1 MMRDGYLCISSAI
14 ISVYCNIDRILC
26 VRERLYVRVQVLSFE
41 LLDGRGL
48 DAFVNWMRLYWRSHR
63 LQYTRRH
70 NDVRPEF
77 AVNYSPP
84 AIRILTRWFKLTL
97 FCLCLTSSI
106 RLFFFFISG
115 KHILDDN
122 AYFSFPFYLCVFL
135 ILFYVSFSSVVAES
149 ILVGAQDCPQT
160 GVFTRRAG
168 FNLGTIQ
175 RKKEKKK
182 KNPTKN

>member
-1 MMRDGYLCISSAI
+1 MFDEFYSS
-14 ISVYCNIDRILC
+14 
-26 VRERLYVRVQVLSFE
+26 F
-41 LLDGRGL
+41 
-48 DAFVNWMRLYWRSHR
+48 
-63 LQYTRRH
+63 
-70 NDVRPEF
+70 
-77 AVNYSPP
+77 
-84 AIRILTRWFKLTL
+84 
-97 FCLCLTSSI
+97 
-106 RLFFFFISG
+106 FFFFISG

-182 KNPTKN
+182 KPDEELGLNIQRMPTRRYRECAHAPPRTGILSSSFKKKKIRWKKERR